1 MTNARD
7 GGRPGRML
15 LRVAAIV
22 LVAVLLLGV
31 AAYRLH
37 DSRTKQLFGEL
48 VAAVTTTE
56 RVVALTFDDG
66 PVAPHTDSILEL
78 LRREQVRATFFVI
91 GSAVAR
97 QPELAR
103 RIVGD
108 GHELGNHSFSHR
120 PLLLTSPRTIRREV
134 ETTDSLI
141 IAVGGGPQVHF
152 RPPYGKRLIVL
163 PWYLA
168 RTGRTTVL
176 WSIEPDTWH
185 RDHAAMVQHV
195 ADNVRP
201 GTIILLHV
209 EIGSRVEERA
219 ALPLI
224 IHELKRRGYRF
235 VTVSELMRASADSH
249 RAVR

>member
-1 MTNARD
+1 MTNVRD
-7 GGRPGRML
+7 NRRRGRL
-15 LRVAAIV
+15 LRVAG
-22 LVAVLLLGV
+22 VATAVMLLLGV

-37 DSRTKQLFGEL
+37 DSRTRQLFGEL
-48 VAAVTTTE
+48 ITAVPATDS
-56 RVVALTFDDG
+56 VVALTFDDG

-91 GSAVAR
+91 GRAVAR
-97 QPELAR
+97 QPELTR
-103 RIVGD
+103 RIVDD

-120 PLLLTSPRTIRREV
+120 PLLLRSPGAIRREV
-134 ETTDSLI
+134 ESTDSLI
-141 IAVGGGPQVHF
+141 RAAGGGPRVHF

-168 RTGRTTVL
+168 HTGRTTVL
-176 WSIEPDTWH
+176 WSLEPDTWY

-195 ADNVRP
+195 VDNVRP
-201 GTIILLHV
+201 GAIILLHV

-224 IHELKRRGYRF
+224 ISELRQRGYGF
-235 VTVSELMRASADSH
+235 VTVSELMRASAGS
-249 RAVR
+249 RGAVR